1 LNCEKACLIFF
12 INFLIFFIIFTSS
25 DLLSNDESLITKY
38 LVEGKMSSGI
48 DANETF
54 SISGSVISTI
64 DLSLNLTNVVKNS
77 QTNGFGD
84 RVFSDESGNTSAS
97 ISDELDQENQILDDS
112 SSLLA
117 SSSSSSGPIQQ
128 PSLSMNSNQTDDLS
142 NNLVSMLSGI
152 IIQSIE
158 KGNPT
163 INSMDLSDPLQ
174 LKSENISIILAGNW
188 QMSVFNSNVTDFDVR
203 FVMITSNGTG
213 FHWHSM
219 NSLKSDT
226 NVYFGSDENI
236 YLIGTVDF
244 LTDNKIVSKD
254 VKIVIMINNLET
266 IQMIFL
272 DDKIAGHL
280 YNQPLYGTIDKIEI
294 PN

>member
-1 LNCEKACLIFF
+1 MIFVV
-12 INFLIFFIIFTSS
+12 S
-25 DLLSNDESLITKY
+25 DRYSNDEFQVPKY
-38 LVEGKMSSGI
+38 LVQGILKSGF

-64 DLSLNLTNVVKNS
+64 DLSSNLTNGVNNS
-77 QTNGFGD
+77 QTDRFGNRD
-84 RVFSDESGNTSAS
+84 FLNESRNESVGT
-97 ISDELDQENQILDDS
+97 SDELDQENQIMDDS
-112 SSLLA
+112 YSLL
-117 SSSSSSGPIQQ
+117 SSSGPIQQ
-128 PSLSMNSNQTDDLS
+128 PSVSMQSNQTDNLS

-163 INSMDLSDPLQ
+163 INSLNLSDPVQ
-174 LKSENISIILAGNW
+174 LKSENISIILVGNW
-188 QMSVFNSNVTDFDVR
+188 QMSVDNSNVTVFDAR

-213 FHWHSM
+213 FHWHSI
-219 NSLKSDT
+219 NSLKSDAE
-226 NVYFGSDENI
+226 VYFGIDKNI

-254 VKIVIMINNLET
+254 VKIVIVINNLET

-272 DDKIAGHL
+272 DDQIASHL
-280 YNQPLYGTIDKIEI
+280 YNQPLYGTIDMIEI

>member
-12 INFLIFFIIFTSS
+12 LNFFIFFVTFTPSI
-25 DLLSNDESLITKY
+25 LFSNDEFQIAKY
-38 LVEGKMSSGI
+38 LVQGTMSSGI

-54 SISGSVISTI
+54 SISGSIISTI
-64 DLSLNLTNVVKNS
+64 DLDSNLTNLMKNS
-77 QTNGFGD
+77 QATGLGD
-84 RVFSDESGNTSAS
+84 KAFFNESENTS
-97 ISDELDQENQILDDS
+97 ISTSDDLDQENQIRDDS
-112 SSLLA
+112 NSLPA
-117 SSSSSSGPIQQ
+117 TSGTIQQ
-128 PSLSMNSNQTDDLS
+128 PSLYIESNQTDNLS

-163 INSMDLSDPLQ
+163 INSLDLSDPLQ
-174 LKSENISIILAGNW
+174 LKSENTSIILAGNW
-188 QMSVFNSNVTDFDVR
+188 QMSVFNSNITDFNVR

-244 LTDNKIVSKD
+244 LTDNKIVSKE
-254 VKIVIMINNLET
+254 VKIVVMINNLET

-272 DDKIAGHL
+272 DDKIADHL

>member
-1 LNCEKACLIFF
+1 MFLTF
-12 INFLIFFIIFTSS
+12 ISFNLSS
-25 DLLSNDESLITKY
+25 KDEPTIPKY
-38 LVEGKMSSGI
+38 LVEGTLNFGI

-54 SISGSVISTI
+54 SISGSVISTV
-64 DLSLNLTNVVKNS
+64 DLSSNLTKVIKNS
-77 QTNGFGD
+77 QSTRSGDGVILTESENTN
-84 RVFSDESGNTSAS
+84 TS
-97 ISDELDQENQILDDS
+97 ISDELNPLNQIIDDS
-112 SSLLA
+112 SSI
-117 SSSSSSGPIQQ
+117 SSSIGLNQQ
-128 PSLSMNSNQTDDLS
+128 PSFSMESNQTDDLS

-163 INSMDLSDPLQ
+163 INSLNLSDPLQ

-188 QMSVFNSNVTDFDVR
+188 QMSVLNSNITDFDVR

-219 NSLKSDT
+219 NGLKSDT
-226 NVYFGSDENI
+226 KVYFGSDENI

-244 LTDNKIVSKD
+244 FTENKLVSKE
-254 VKIVIMINNLET
+254 VKIAIMINNLET
-266 IQMIFL
+266 IQIIFL
-272 DDKIAGHL
+272 DDQVANHL
-280 YNQPLYGTIDKIEI
+280 YNHPLYGTIDKIEI

>member
-1 LNCEKACLIFF
+1 MNYKIACLIFF
-12 INFLIFFIIFTSS
+12 LNFFIFLLIFAVS
-25 DLLSNDESLITKY
+25 DRYSNDEFQVPKY
-38 LVEGKMSSGI
+38 LVQGTLKSGI

-64 DLSLNLTNVVKNS
+64 DLSSNLTNGVNNS
-77 QTNGFGD
+77 QTDGFGNRD
-84 RVFSDESGNTSAS
+84 FLNEPRNESVG
-97 ISDELDQENQILDDS
+97 ISDELDQENQIMDDS
-112 SSLLA
+112 YSLL
-117 SSSSSSGPIQQ
+117 SSSGPIQQ
-128 PSLSMNSNQTDDLS
+128 PSVSMQSNQTDNLS

-163 INSMDLSDPLQ
+163 INSLNLSDPVQ

-188 QMSVFNSNVTDFDVR
+188 QMSVDNSNVTGFDAR

-213 FHWHSM
+213 FHWHSI
-219 NSLKSDT
+219 NSLKSDAE
-226 NVYFGSDENI
+226 VYFGIDKNI

-254 VKIVIMINNLET
+254 VKIVIVINNLET

-272 DDKIAGHL
+272 DDQIASHL
-280 YNQPLYGTIDKIEI
+280 YNQPLYGTIDMIGI

>member
-12 INFLIFFIIFTSS
+12 LNFFIFFVTFTSS
-25 DLLSNDESLITKY
+25 ILFSNDESQIAKY
-38 LVEGKMSSGI
+38 LVQGTMSFGI

-64 DLSLNLTNVVKNS
+64 DLDSNLTNLMKNS
-77 QTNGFGD
+77 QATGLG
-84 RVFSDESGNTSAS
+84 DESFFNESENTS
-97 ISDELDQENQILDDS
+97 ISTSDDLDQENQIWDDS
-112 SSLLA
+112 NSLSA
-117 SSSSSSGPIQQ
+117 TSGTIQQ
-128 PSLSMNSNQTDDLS
+128 PSLSIESNQTDNLS

-163 INSMDLSDPLQ
+163 INSLDLSDPSQ
-174 LKSENISIILAGNW
+174 LKSENTSIILAGNW
-188 QMSVFNSNVTDFDVR
+188 QMSVFNSNITDFDVR

-244 LTDNKIVSKD
+244 LTDNKIVSKE
-254 VKIVIMINNLET
+254 VKIVVMINNLET

-272 DDKIAGHL
+272 DEKIAHHL
-280 YNQPLYGTIDKIEI
+280 YNQPLYGTIDEIEI